1 MFATRVARYFAS
13 AVRAEAPV
21 WLRTARTTNIAG
33 LEVHPDPLPVLE
45 STYTQ
50 TLKVLETFPESSV
63 YRQSAEAVT
72 EERLSVL
79 SEAVTQESRAS
90 PDASEL
96 AIAKVVEKLD
106 SGLIE
111 EILKQAHDEFQ
122 LAAKMIDW
130 KPYVTLFFVLTQL

>member
-1 MFATRVARYFAS
+1 M
-13 AVRAEAPV
+13 
-21 WLRTARTTNIAG
+21 
-33 LEVHPDPLPVLE
+33 
-45 STYTQ
+45 
-50 TLKVLETFPESSV
+50 
-63 YRQSAEAVT
+63 T

-79 SEAVTQESRAS
+79 REAVTQESRAS